1 MALIIATSLGFLAWM
16 APKLGWLALGVVP
29 YAIAITALA
38 VSAVWL
44 PWPGWPTMLGA
55 VSFLVSDLVVSA
67 ELFRLP
73 PDAPVR
79 RVTAPV
85 VWWTYAAAQLL
96 IVWGIVAVVFAR

>member
-1 MALIIATSLGFLAWM
+1 
-16 APKLGWLALGVVP
+16 
-29 YAIAITALA
+29 
-38 VSAVWL
+38 
-44 PWPGWPTMLGA
+44 
-55 VSFLVSDLVVSA
+55 
-67 ELFRLP
+67 LP